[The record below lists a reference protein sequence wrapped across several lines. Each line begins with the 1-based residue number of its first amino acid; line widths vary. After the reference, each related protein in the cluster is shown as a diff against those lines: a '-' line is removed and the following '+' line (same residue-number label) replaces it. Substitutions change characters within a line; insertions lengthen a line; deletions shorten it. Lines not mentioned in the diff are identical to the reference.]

1 MTGRGAGFCA
11 GFAAQ
16 GFASGGGGRAY
27 ERGIGWGRGGG
38 GRGWRNAFYATGVPG
53 WTRFGTPMAAYPR
66 LDPANE
72 RQTLRAQAQVL
83 EADLACIND
92 RLAAL
97 EQDESRA

>member
-1 MTGRGAGFCA
+1 
-11 GFAAQ
+11 
-16 GFASGGGGRAY
+16 
-27 ERGIGWGRGGG
+27 
-38 GRGWRNAFYATGVPG
+38 
-53 WTRFGTPMAAYPR
+53 MAAYPR